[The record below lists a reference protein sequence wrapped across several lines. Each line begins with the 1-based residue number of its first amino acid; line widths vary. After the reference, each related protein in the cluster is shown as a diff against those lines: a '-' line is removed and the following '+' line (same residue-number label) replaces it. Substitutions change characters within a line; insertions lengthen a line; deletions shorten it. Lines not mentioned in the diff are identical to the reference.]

1 MSQAEGVAVLVGSPH
16 PIGIDIVCSDIT
28 EMLPP
33 PSQSLVFSA
42 REMEALRNCPS
53 DTASRELASVL
64 WAFKEAYMKYG
75 GAPDWEH
82 ITSVEFLD
90 IQIPTNGTC
99 LTNAAGQI
107 LINNVH
113 QNVYTECHNLDGSHF
128 VVIYS
133 AATDDAGAKFQE
145 ISLADIHPKI

>member
-1 MSQAEGVAVLVGSPH
+1 
-16 PIGIDIVCSDIT
+16 
-28 EMLPP
+28 
-33 PSQSLVFSA
+33 
-42 REMEALRNCPS
+42 
-53 DTASRELASVL
+53 
-64 WAFKEAYMKYG
+64 MKYG

-82 ITSVEFLD
+82 IKSVEFLD
-90 IQIPTNGTC
+90 IQIPANGTC

-113 QNVYTECHNLDGSHF
+113 QDVYTECHNLDGSHF

-133 AATDDAGAKFQE
+133 AATDDEGAKFQE